1 LDARPEAQ
9 GTALNEC
16 ERNTLL
22 SMRMLLFIAAF
33 VATVEEEINV
43 EEAAEPE
50 PPSGLLNPVQ
60 GIARIFFNLLAA
72 ASLLLRLLLPMT
84 AAAAAAAAAH
94 DC

>member
-1 LDARPEAQ
+1 MDARPEAQ

-22 SMRMLLFIAAF
+22 SMRVLLFIPAF
-33 VATVEEEINV
+33 VATAEDEFNK

-50 PPSGLLNPVQ
+50 PPSGLLDPAQ
-60 GIARIFFNLLAA
+60 GIARIFLTLAA